1 MDQNPSEKQKEE
13 KTQKQP
19 KKYIKPEI
27 LHELELEIRAG
38 SPVPGN
44 DDLLDPFSGP

>member
-1 MDQNPSEKQKEE
+1 MDQNPSEKQKEN